1 FAQGFRGDVNRNAV
15 ALLLKSLLYLGYF
28 PESLV
33 QVPESVR
40 TFIANQLG
48 LLWDHTPLYRWQSGT
63 KDHHLSLIR
72 EYTGWRFPTAR
83 DKEELEQ
90 WLRSESAKV
99 APMEEELLERAYER
113 LRALRIELPVEME
126 LRRIVNAALS
136 SFFQNLYQCISARLS
151 GNVRADID
159 RLLVV
164 ASDEAVFPFDKL
176 KPDPSAPGVDNLKKE
191 VEKLQQLRGIGITA
205 DDLTDVPAKAR
216 HILSRRAK
224 NERAGEMRSH
234 PAPIRHTLMACFIHV
249 RMTEVTDDI
258 ARMMLELIHK
268 IERQTEKQ
276 LNRELLQDLTR
287 VEGKLQILFR
297 IAEAVVEKPEGTVRE
312 VIFPRVKEE
321 VFRNLLTEFKASGPQ
336 YRLIYQYFMHN
347 KYARHYR
354 RMLPILLENLTFRSD
369 NRFQPVIEALSVI
382 KR

>member
-1 FAQGFRGDVNRNAV
+1 MKGDYPRFRASYQHEELVEHFFLHTTELEFAQGFRGDVNRNAV
-15 ALLLKSLLYLGYF
+15 AVLLKSLLYLGYF

-40 TFIANQLG
+40 TFIANQLS

-72 EYTGWRFPTAR
+72 KYTGWCFPTAR

-90 WLRSESAKV
+90 WLQSVSAEV
-99 APMEEELLERAYER
+99 VSTEEELLERAYER
-113 LRALRIELPVEME
+113 LRALRIELPAEME

-151 GNVRADID
+151 GNVRANID

-164 ASDEAVFPFDKL
+164 ASDEVVSPFDKL

-191 VEKLQQLRGIGITA
+191 VEKLQQLRGLGNTA
-205 DDLTDVPAKAR
+205 DDLTDVPAKAL

-234 PAPIRHTLMACFIHV
+234 LAPIRYTLMACFIHV

-258 ARMMLELIHK
+258 TRMMLELIRK

-297 IAEAVVEKPEGTVRE
+297 
-312 VIFPRVKEE
+312 
-321 VFRNLLTEFKASGPQ
+321 
-336 YRLIYQYFMHN
+336 
-347 KYARHYR
+347 
-354 RMLPILLENLTFRSD
+354 
-369 NRFQPVIEALSVI
+369 
-382 KR
+382 